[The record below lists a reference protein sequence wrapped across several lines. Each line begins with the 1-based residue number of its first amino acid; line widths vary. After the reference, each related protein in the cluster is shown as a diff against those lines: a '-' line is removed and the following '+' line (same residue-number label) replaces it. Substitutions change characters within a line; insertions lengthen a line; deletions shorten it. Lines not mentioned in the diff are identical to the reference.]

1 MFDGPCASIAIDW
14 GSSNRRA
21 WALGRDGRILQQRAD
36 DKGLLAHP
44 DRRFAESLAGF
55 IGDWLAAAPGVP
67 VIMAGMVGS
76 RLGWVEVPY
85 LPVPLPLAEL
95 AGNLRQAGEVLGSGC
110 WIVPGLSLD
119 DAIQPEVMRGE
130 ECQMLGA
137 LLARGTQG
145 GLFLLPGTHSKWAR
159 VEDGRLT
166 TFRTYLTGELFDLL
180 SKSGTLA
187 QVLAAAGGEDA
198 EAFARGVAAAADAQ
212 LLNRLFSVRTLG
224 LFDRLSGS
232 ALRSYLSGLL
242 VGTEIRDALAVWP
255 HAAAAGVTCIGSA
268 GMIARYQAAASR
280 LGLALVGIESES
292 ILPAALHWI
301 AGQAGLAGPKA

>member
-1 MFDGPCASIAIDW
+1 MFDGSCASIAVDW

-21 WALGRDGRILQQRAD
+21 WALGRNGGILQQRAD

-85 LPVPLPLAEL
+85 LPVPLPLAALAANLRL
-95 AGNLRQAGEVLGSGC
+95 AGEIQGSGC
-110 WIVPGLSLD
+110 WIVPGLSQD

-159 VEDGRLT
+159 VEGGRLT

-187 QVLAAAGGEDA
+187 QVLAAAGEDPDG
-198 EAFARGVAAAADAQ
+198 FARGVAAAADAQ

-255 HAAAAGVTCIGSA
+255 HAATAGVTCIGSA
-268 GMIARYQAAASR
+268 AMIARYQAAASR
-280 LGLALVGIESES
+280 LGLVLDGIDSGS
-292 ILPAALHWI
+292 ILPAALHWL
-301 AGQAGLAGPKA
+301 AGQAGLTGSKA